1 MFQQGKR
8 IQNLNED
15 HQGTRLLLDN
25 HLLRSEH
32 RNLDVDGHIRI
43 INSRIDRRRRDVASL
58 EQRLDD
64 LEAANILLTAK
75 VAAMEPRLC
84 RCGREEQP
92 IVVEDGEREESSPS
106 SYQTPPVASPDENQE
121 PIPVRIATV
130 REGQLVPVVE
140 QEEIDELFRAID
152 REREAAVVVHLVKEI
167 VIIAQNLCCGTS
179 DNFLGGVF
187 TWLTGS
193 TLFAG
198 GKPRLPYQVCKFRT
212 TGVGSSA

>member
-25 HLLRSEH
+25 HLLRAER
-32 RNLDVDGHIRI
+32 RNLDVDGHIGI
-43 INSRIDRRRRDVASL
+43 INSRIDRCRRDVASL

-64 LEAANILLTAK
+64 LEAANALLTAK

-84 RCGREEQP
+84 CCGREDQS

-106 SYQTPPVASPDENQE
+106 SYQTPPVVSPDENQE

-152 REREAAVVVHLVKEI
+152 REREADHDNQEELSVRTPNHHQRRIRVRRRAQLHAMSTAVDVQPRVPLRRIDGVKGA
-167 VIIAQNLCCGTS
+167 VRR
-179 DNFLGGVF
+179 D
-187 TWLTGS
+187 
-193 TLFAG
+193 
-198 GKPRLPYQVCKFRT
+198 
-212 TGVGSSA
+212 